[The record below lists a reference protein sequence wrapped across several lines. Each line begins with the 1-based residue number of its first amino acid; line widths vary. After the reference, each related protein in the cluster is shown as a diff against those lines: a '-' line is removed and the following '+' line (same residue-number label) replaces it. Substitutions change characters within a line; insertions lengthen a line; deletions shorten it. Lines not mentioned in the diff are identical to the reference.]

1 MDDKDVT
8 REQMNE
14 TRASLS
20 EQLETLEQ
28 RVTDTVSGAADAVT
42 QTVDDVKDAVHDTV
56 ENVKDAFDLRLQ
68 VTRHPWA
75 ALGGSVALGCLAG
88 YLLTRREPERPQANG
103 RSQPAAPESP
113 RSAEKPEDVVKAPR
127 FQEEAFVRKNVRAA
141 VPPIPSVGWMDEIR
155 RHFGAEIDKVQGIAI
170 GAALGVVRDVIT
182 QSAPEMFKVGLADVI
197 DGLTVKMGGDPI
209 HGPILNETVSAA
221 ADYSGPAPKSC
232 PTCGHRN

>member
-20 EQLETLEQ
+20 EQMETLEQ

-42 QTVDDVKDAVHDTV
+42 QTVDNVKDAVHDTV

-68 VTRHPWA
+68 VTRHPWV
-75 ALGGSVALGCLAG
+75 ALGGSIALGCLAG
-88 YLLTRREPERPQANG
+88 YLLTRRDPEQPKANG
-103 RSQPAAPESP
+103 RSQPAPPESP
-113 RSAEKPEDVVKAPR
+113 RSVEKPDAVAKAPR
-127 FQEEAFVRKNVRAA
+127 FQVEAFVKKPVRDAA
-141 VPPIPSVGWMDEIR
+141 PPTPDAGWMDGIR

-182 QSAPEMFKVGLADVI
+182 HSAPEMFKVGLADVI

-209 HGPILNETVSAA
+209 HGPILKETVSAA
-221 ADYSGPAPKSC
+221 ADCSAPVPKSS